1 MEKTLKGFK
10 TNKQKLLA
18 FGGKLYYSGDLPNI
32 TAFRKIFPEFKSND
46 KAYEFLLQEYN
57 DR

>member
-32 TAFRKIFPEFKSND
+32 TAFRKIFPEFKSIITHD
-46 KAYEFLLQEYN
+46 
-57 DR
+57 